1 MVLVEWRAA
10 SSRVRG
16 SLLLNVHFQEFDPDL
31 GAGWTSDEPLTSCAW
46 SVRMVRRQE
55 TSSTSGS
62 TASFEG
68 DLLATLESTTETG
81 VDSII
86 LGLIELNVQDRIVVN
101 LLLSS
106 DSLVFFKSEIGSITE
121 GLRT

>member
-1 MVLVEWRAA
+1 
-10 SSRVRG
+10 
-16 SLLLNVHFQEFDPDL
+16 
-31 GAGWTSDEPLTSCAW
+31 
-46 SVRMVRRQE
+46 MVRRQE
-55 TSSTSGS
+55 TSSTSGG

-68 DLLATLESTTETG
+68 DLLATLETTTETG

-86 LGLIELNVQDRIVVN
+86 LGLIELNVQDWVLVN

-106 DSLVFFKSEIGSITE
+106 DSLFFFKSEIGSITE